1 MKRKPMATRNT
12 ETDRDAMS
20 QAAQL
25 HAAAVV
31 AVILLLWIAGGA
43 A

>member
-1 MKRKPMATRNT
+1 MNRKPMATRN
-12 ETDRDAMS
+12 TDRDAMS

-31 AVILLLWIAGGA
+31 ALFIMLWIAGGA
-43 A
+43 V

>member
-1 MKRKPMATRNT
+1 MKRKRMATRN
-12 ETDRDAMS
+12 TDRDAMS

-25 HAAAVV
+25 HAAAVI

>member
-1 MKRKPMATRNT
+1 MKKPMATRN
-12 ETDRDAMS
+12 TDRDAMS

-31 AVILLLWIAGGA
+31 ALILLLWIAGGYV
-43 A
+43 

>member
-1 MKRKPMATRNT
+1 MKKPMATKNQ
-12 ETDRDAMS
+12 DRDQMS

-31 AVILLLWIAGGA
+31 ALFIMLWIAGGA
-43 A
+43 V

>member
-1 MKRKPMATRNT
+1 MKRRPMATRNT
-12 ETDRDAMS
+12 DAMR

-31 AVILLLWIAGGA
+31 ALILMLWIVGGA

>member
-1 MKRKPMATRNT
+1 MKKPMATKNQ
-12 ETDRDAMS
+12 DRDAMS

-25 HAAAVV
+25 HAAAVI

>member
-1 MKRKPMATRNT
+1 MKKPMATKNS
-12 ETDRDAMS
+12 DRDAMS

-31 AVILLLWIAGGA
+31 ALIIMLWIVGGTV
-43 A
+43 